1 LQAIGHREFDLK
13 LTDRV
18 KMKMVGVPE
27 SSFDFWAAKVRF
39 VLPLLPYFSPLT
51 SSFNL
56 TTQFLAQG
64 YKVGRVDQCE
74 TALGAEIRNKDDKA
88 AGGKGKGQAKSAGT
102 QKNGKEIVRR
112 ELKSVLTGG
121 TIVEGEMLTDD
132 MSNHCVAIKVRLSIP
147 LSHASP
153 SSRKRQG
160 DADVASGP
168 RTYRKT
174 PLLRTHL
181 LPSVSASSTPQLP
194 SSNSPISPT
203 TPAAP
208 NSKPSS
214 VNSSRRRS
222 STRRAIFPSRP

>member
-88 AGGKGKGQAKSAGT
+88 AGGKGKAKAKSAGT

-132 MSNHCVAIKVRLSIP
+132 MSNHCVAIKVRFFP
-147 LSHASP
+147 PSHSF
-153 SSRKRQG
+153 SSSCKQWG
-160 DADVASGP
+160 GADSRARP
-168 RTYRKT
+168 QTRRKT
-174 PLLRTHL
+174 PLLRPHL
-181 LPSVSASSTPQLP
+181 LPSVSASSTPRPP
-194 SSNSPISPT
+194 SSSSLTSPT

-214 VNSSRRRS
+214 ASSSRKK
-222 STRRAIFPSRP
+222 